1 MWGDCCLEALR
12 MSLRLFATVVLVS
25 LAPLP
30 CRAANPVPPAAHQA
44 MYELTLDKST
54 SEDLSGARGTMAYD
68 VADACDGWAT
78 RQRLDLTLT
87 NRDGQDVHMIS
98 DYTTWESKDGLS
110 MRFRMKQSTDAAVT
124 DQAEGEAHLDS
135 VGGPGTIHY
144 TVPEERD
151 MAMPAG
157 TLFPM
162 GHTEAILNGASE
174 GKKFMSL
181 PIFDGTGTKGT
192 QDSSVVV
199 LGWGPPG
206 PAPFPALEGL
216 ASGRVHIAFFDRG
229 VSDAA
234 ATKPAGSPDY
244 EVSMTY
250 WANGVAD
257 GLHMHFTDFLMNGR
271 LREFALLASHC

>member
-1 MWGDCCLEALR
+1 
-12 MSLRLFATVVLVS
+12 MSLRLFATAVLVS

-30 CRAANPVPPAAHQA
+30 CWAANPVPMAAHQA
-44 MYELTLDKST
+44 LYELTLDKAT
-54 SEDLSGARGTMAYD
+54 SDDLAGAQGTMAYD

-87 NRDGQDVHMIS
+87 NRDGQDIHMVS

-110 MRFRMKQSTDAAVT
+110 MRFRMKQLTDGAVT
-124 DQAEGEAHLDS
+124 DQAEGEAKLDG
-135 VGGPGTIHY
+135 VGGAGTIHY

-151 MAMPAG
+151 MAMPKG

-162 GHTEAILNGASE
+162 KHTEAILNGASE

-199 LGWGPPG
+199 LGWGPPVAG
-206 PAPFPALEGL
+206 AGGAPYPALEGL
-216 ASGRVHIAFFDRG
+216 ASGRVHIAFFDRTAA
-229 VSDAA
+229 DAA

-257 GLHMHFTDFLMNGR
+257 GLHMQFADFLMNGR
-271 LREFALLASHC
+271 LREFALQAPHC

>member
-1 MWGDCCLEALR
+1 
-12 MSLRLFATVVLVS
+12 MSLRLIATAVLAS
-25 LAPLP
+25 LAALP
-30 CRAANPVPPAAHQA
+30 AQAANPVPPAAHQA
-44 MYELTLDKST
+44 VYELTLDKAT
-54 SEDLSGARGTMAYD
+54 SEDVAAARGTMAYD

-78 RQRLDLTLT
+78 RQRLDLTIT
-87 NRDGQDVHMIS
+87 NRDGQDIHMVS

-110 MRFRMKQSTDAAVT
+110 MRFRMKQQTDTAVT
-124 DQAEGEAHLDS
+124 DQAEGEAQLERM
-135 VGGPGTIHY
+135 GGPGTIHY

-162 GHTEAILNGASE
+162 AHTEAILNGAVD
-174 GKKFMSL
+174 GKKFLSL

-206 PAPFPALEGL
+206 PAPYPALEGL
-216 ASGRVHIAFFDRG
+216 ARGRVHIAFFDRG
-229 VSDAA
+229 QPDAA

-257 GLHMHFTDFLMNGR
+257 GLRMNFADFVMNGR
-271 LREFALLASHC
+271 LREFALQAPHC

>member
-1 MWGDCCLEALR
+1 MYLRPFLTLVVAL
-12 MSLRLFATVVLVS
+12 AAV
-25 LAPLP
+25 LP
-30 CRAANPVPPAAHQA
+30 CALLCPAARAANPVPMAAHTA
-44 MYELTLDKST
+44 VYELTLDKAM
-54 SEDLSGARGTMAYD
+54 SEDVAAVRGTMAYD

-78 RQRLDLTLT
+78 RQRLELTIS
-87 NRDGQDVHMIS
+87 NRDGQDIHLVS

-110 MRFRMKQSTDAAVT
+110 MRFRMKQATDTAVT
-124 DQAEGEAHLDS
+124 DQAEGEARLERT
-135 VGGPGTIHY
+135 GGPGTIHY

-162 GHTEAILNGASE
+162 SHTEAILNGASE
-174 GKKFMSL
+174 GKKFLSL
-181 PIFDGTGTKGT
+181 PLFDGTGTKGA
-192 QDSSVVV
+192 QDSSIVV
-199 LGWGPPG
+199 LGWDAGG
-206 PAPFPALEGL
+206 AAPYPALEGL
-216 ASGRVHIAFFDRG
+216 AKGRVHIAFFDRG
-229 VSDAA
+229 LPDAG

-271 LREFALLASHC
+271 LREFALQVPHC

>member
-1 MWGDCCLEALR
+1 
-12 MSLRLFATVVLVS
+12 MSLRLFVTAVLAPAVLV
-25 LAPLP
+25 APLP
-30 CRAANPVPPAAHQA
+30 CRAANPVPMAAHQA
-44 MYELTLDKST
+44 VYELTLDKAT
-54 SEDLSGARGTMAYD
+54 SEDVAGVRGTMAYD

-78 RQRLDLTLT
+78 RQRLDLTIS
-87 NRDGQDVHMIS
+87 NRDGQDIHLVS

-110 MRFRMKQSTDAAVT
+110 MRFRMKQATDTAVT
-124 DQAEGEAHLDS
+124 DQAEGEATLER

-162 GHTEAILNGASE
+162 SHTEAILNGASE
-174 GKKFMSL
+174 GKKFLSL

-199 LGWGPPG
+199 LGWA
-206 PAPFPALEGL
+206 PAGAAGAAPYPALEGL
-216 ASGRVHIAFFDRG
+216 AKGRVHIAFFDRG
-229 VSDAA
+229 APDAA
-234 ATKPAGSPDY
+234 AKKPAGSPDY

-257 GLHMHFTDFLMNGR
+257 GLYMHFSDFLMNGR
-271 LREFALLASHC
+271 LREFSVPAPHC